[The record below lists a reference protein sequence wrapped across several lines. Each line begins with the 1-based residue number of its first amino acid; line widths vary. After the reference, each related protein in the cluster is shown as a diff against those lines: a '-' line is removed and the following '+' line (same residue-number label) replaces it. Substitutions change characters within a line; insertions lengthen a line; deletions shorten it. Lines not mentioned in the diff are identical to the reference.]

1 MSETQSTKEQRKL
14 FSNQENCFVKRNVES
29 SPTWGPKRP
38 KMAKIHG
45 YLGLNLSGCPQVNFW
60 LVLEAF
66 FPANADADA
75 DADAIKL

>member
-1 MSETQSTKEQRKL
+1 MAIVCLISKALMIK
-14 FSNQENCFVKRNVES
+14 ES

-38 KMAKIHG
+38 KMAVIHR
-45 YLGLNLSGCPQVNFW
+45 YLGPKLSGFPQVNFW